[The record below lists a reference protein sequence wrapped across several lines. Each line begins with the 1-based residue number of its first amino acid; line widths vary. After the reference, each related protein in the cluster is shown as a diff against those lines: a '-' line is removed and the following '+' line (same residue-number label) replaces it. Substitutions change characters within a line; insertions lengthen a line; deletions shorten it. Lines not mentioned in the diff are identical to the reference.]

1 MHTLGKVFLAL
12 IVVFLIPAAVLLTAR
27 LINTRN
33 HWMSQISAED
43 ANLARSTQ
51 EIAEKELEEKRL
63 FSQLAMNRLSWDTVF
78 VADRSGVDQN
88 GILTVGIGPQQGF
101 GIQAEGQPSPIIHAF
116 MPQADG
122 KSVYAGPYQVESAQ
136 GNQTRLKPMFRV
148 RPEEVANWTQGAWRL
163 WQVIPSHA
171 PSRVVELTNELVM
184 AHEALTARQAT
195 LELQKKAVAQ
205 AEAALA
211 ARNQELMG
219 NPNATPIE
227 GRPEDSMGYVAAIQV
242 AEAERAKELAEL
254 DRLRH
259 AVEDAYEK
267 LTVVL
272 DENRKRVG
280 QETQQ
285 SRANTNQELGLS
297 SAR

>member
-1 MHTLGKVFLAL
+1 
-12 IVVFLIPAAVLLTAR
+12 
-27 LINTRN
+27 
-33 HWMSQISAED
+33 
-43 ANLARSTQ
+43 
-51 EIAEKELEEKRL
+51 
-63 FSQLAMNRLSWDTVF
+63 
-78 VADRSGVDQN
+78 
-88 GILTVGIGPQQGF
+88 
-101 GIQAEGQPSPIIHAF
+101 
-116 MPQADG
+116 
-122 KSVYAGPYQVESAQ
+122 
-136 GNQTRLKPMFRV
+136 
-148 RPEEVANWTQGAWRL
+148 
-163 WQVIPSHA
+163 
-171 PSRVVELTNELVM
+171 M